1 MPECRQHVEKV
12 RSNLTFVSFL
22 LGASPGFWDWII
34 TGYFYAAVH
43 LIEAY
48 FHFSAGKH
56 HRRHLYRRQA
66 INADGKIRHLFA
78 AYRSLE
84 TYSEVARYGVKRF
97 DLSYLRGRVV
107 PKFEKIRG
115 EIGQLDPSLSV

>member
-22 LGASPGFWDWII
+22 LRANEGFFDWII

-43 LIEAY
+43 LMEAY
-48 FHFSAGKH
+48 FDLSGAKH
-56 HRRHLYRRQA
+56 YRRHLYRRQA

-97 DLSYLRGRVV
+97 DVSYVKTRVV

-115 EIGQLDPSLSV
+115 EIGQFDPSLSV